1 MREAG
6 DWAERKRDKNEGDRR
21 CAMKVLR
28 KKVLA
33 AAALSAAMLFSI
45 AGSAASQAGT
55 ADDPAVLA
63 ADRDFEQAI
72 VKSDAAAMGKLLD
85 SDFQWIHANGKIES
99 RAQVL
104 ARMAELARRGEVIVD
119 AGYPFAGK
127 TDTRRHD
134 YGQAAVAQ
142 TDADRNHV
150 LRVWVKRPAGWR
162 ALVYQEVQSLDAPP
176 KMTPSA
182 GKECQ
187 NPCKSVPY
195 TPKTE
200 TQRAVIEAYRGLE
213 TSAMTH
219 DAADWDAHTG
229 EEFVAASSYSDRLL
243 DKPTRMAELKRANM
257 AGLAPTPLASATL
270 FEFGDAVVMRSRH
283 VPDQGKPLE
292 VTRVWVKRD
301 GKWVEVASYQTAVQ
315 GGAS

>member
-1 MREAG
+1 M
-6 DWAERKRDKNEGDRR
+6 KILRR
-21 CAMKVLR
+21 NA
-28 KKVLA
+28 LA
-33 AAALSAAMLFSI
+33 AAALSAAMLLTG
-45 AGSAASQAGT
+45 ARPSAA

-63 ADRDFEQAI
+63 ADRDFAEAAA
-72 VKSDAAAMGKLLD
+72 KSDTAALGKLLD
-85 SDFQWIHANGKIES
+85 ADFVWIDASGKKAN

-104 ARMAELARRGEVIVD
+104 GSVPKRASSD
-119 AGYPFAGK
+119 AGGSNV
-127 TDTRRHD
+127 RRHD
-134 YGQAAVAQ
+134 YGQVEVVQ
-142 TDADRNHV
+142 TDSGRLHV
-150 LRVWVKRPAGWR
+150 MRVWVKRPTGWR
-162 ALVYQEVQSLDAPP
+162 ALVYQEVQSLEAPP
-176 KMTPSA
+176 KTTPSA

-200 TQRAVIEAYRGLE
+200 TQRAVIDAYRGLE

-219 DAADWDAHTG
+219 NAADWDAHTG

-243 DKPTRMAELKRANM
+243 DKPTRMAELRRANM

-301 GKWVEVASYQTAVQ
+301 GKWVETASYQTAVQ

>member
-1 MREAG
+1 MRLLG
-6 DWAERKRDKNEGDRR
+6 
-21 CAMKVLR
+21 

-33 AAALSAAMLFSI
+33 AGAVSGALIVSMVFFGAKPAAA
-45 AGSAASQAGT
+45 

-63 ADRDFEQAI
+63 ADWDFTQASA
-72 VKSDAAAMGKLLD
+72 KSDSAALGKLLD
-85 SDFQWIHANGKIES
+85 PDFIWIDAHGKIANLS
-99 RAQVL
+99 QVL
-104 ARMAELARRGEVIVD
+104 GFVPKMPATGGR
-119 AGYPFAGK
+119 
-127 TDTRRHD
+127 DTKVRWHD
-134 YGQAAVAQ
+134 YGPVEVVQ
-142 TDADRNHV
+142 TDTGRLHV
-150 LRVWVKRPAGWR
+150 MRVWVKRAAGWR
-162 ALVYQEVQSLDAPP
+162 ALVYQEVRSLEAPP
-176 KMTPSA
+176 KTTPSA

-219 DAADWDAHTG
+219 DADDWDAHTG

-243 DKPTRMAELKRANM
+243 DKPTRMGELRRANM

-301 GKWVEVASYQTAVQ
+301 GKWVETASYQTAVQ
-315 GGAS
+315 GGGS

>member
-1 MREAG
+1 M
-6 DWAERKRDKNEGDRR
+6 N
-21 CAMKVLR
+21 VLR

-33 AAALSAAMLFSI
+33 AAALSAAMILFMLGPG
-45 AGSAASQAGT
+45 ARPAAA

-63 ADRDFEQAI
+63 ADRDFMQAAA
-72 VKSDAAAMGKLLD
+72 KSDAAALGKLLD
-85 SDFQWIHANGKIES
+85 TDFVWIDASGKKAN

-104 ARMAELARRGEVIVD
+104 GSAPKVATSD
-119 AGYPFAGK
+119 ASGMK
-127 TDTRRHD
+127 VRRHD
-134 YGQAAVAQ
+134 YGQVGVVQ
-142 TDADRNHV
+142 TDDGRLHV
-150 LRVWVKRPAGWR
+150 MRVWVKRPAGWR

-176 KMTPSA
+176 KMTPSSS
-182 GKECQ
+182 KECQ
-187 NPCKSVPY
+187 NPCKSLPY

-315 GGAS
+315 GGGAS